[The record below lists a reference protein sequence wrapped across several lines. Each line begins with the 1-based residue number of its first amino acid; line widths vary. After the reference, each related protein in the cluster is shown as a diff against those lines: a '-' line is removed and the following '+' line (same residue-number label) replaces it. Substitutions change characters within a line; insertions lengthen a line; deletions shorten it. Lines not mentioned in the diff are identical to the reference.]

1 MYTKENMIDAL
12 QYVINGGGIRVF
24 FMPYENYEY
33 EPEYTRLDINSLALM
48 QETDNEYLDIFVEV
62 PEDEKE
68 E

>member
-1 MYTKENMIDAL
+1 MIDAL
-12 QYVINGGGIRVF
+12 QYVINGGGIRVY
-24 FMPYENYEY
+24 FMPYENYKY
-33 EPEYTRLDINSLALM
+33 EPEFTRLKINSLALM